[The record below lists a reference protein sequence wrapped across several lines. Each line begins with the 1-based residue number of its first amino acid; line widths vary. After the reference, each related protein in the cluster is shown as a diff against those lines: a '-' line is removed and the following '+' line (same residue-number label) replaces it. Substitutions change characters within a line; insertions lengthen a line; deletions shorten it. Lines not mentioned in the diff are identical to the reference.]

1 MKSRGCD
8 CLRPIIRH
16 LASVCI
22 CFQLICDDEEG
33 EELLVIELNWIEILL
48 FIPDMRKIWL
58 PDTQKHRRLLWWII
72 PGAFSSLPQLRPIST
87 TTGLLKSARAKKNI
101 KILVIIMSLII
112 IVIFIIL
119 LFSEMIGTATAPPW
133 PPPTPSGA
141 LVRMD
146 WSRAPDSSDFIP
158 NCIIVLQHQM
168 RSFYRG
174 LLSLRLG
181 GVQEP
186 NLTMLAC

>member
-1 MKSRGCD
+1 MRLPQADNSPSGLRLHLFPVNMWWWGGRGTSCY
-8 CLRPIIRH
+8 R
-16 LASVCI
+16 
-22 CFQLICDDEEG
+22 
-33 EELLVIELNWIEILL
+33 IELNWNT
-48 FIPDMRKIWL
+48 FIYSRYEENMTPWH
-58 PDTQKHRRLLWWII
+58 PKHRRLLWWII
-72 PGAFSSLPQLRPIST
+72 PGAFSSLPQLRPISM

-146 WSRAPDSSDFIP
+146 WSWAPDSSDFIP